1 MEDKKKE
8 ILNKILRKKE
18 KEIKNYEETIAEM
31 QDLQRKNGNDGN
43 LKKSQIL

>member
-31 QDLQRKNGNDGN
+31 QDLQRKNDNDGN